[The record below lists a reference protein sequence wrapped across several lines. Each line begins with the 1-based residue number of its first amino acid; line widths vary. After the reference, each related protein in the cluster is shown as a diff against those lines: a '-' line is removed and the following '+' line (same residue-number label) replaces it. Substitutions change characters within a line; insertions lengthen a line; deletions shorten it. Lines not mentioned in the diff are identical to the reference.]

1 MNQGSTNK
9 NHGSTVYVSSGDTMH
24 RVKECAQTV
33 EAQCGSSFRSQN
45 DFINRVIMQDE
56 PPERIEE

>member
-1 MNQGSTNK
+1 
-9 NHGSTVYVSSGDTMH
+9 MH
-24 RVKECAQTV
+24 RVKESAPTV